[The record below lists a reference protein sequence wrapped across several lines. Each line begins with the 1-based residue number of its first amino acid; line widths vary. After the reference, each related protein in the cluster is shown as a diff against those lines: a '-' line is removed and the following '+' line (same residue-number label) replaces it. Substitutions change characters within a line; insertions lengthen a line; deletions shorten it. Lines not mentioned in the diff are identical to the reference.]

1 MGFSQRMGLQPLTKD
16 IQIDSIDQDLK
27 NGLWNIIKIRLLD
40 KISRKQG
47 YGTDNDFDPFCKYVW
62 HHYYKLPIDT
72 IPNYQHL
79 CETFIRDK
87 FFNYDWH
94 EIYDF
99 LEFLMNLKVTNFNR
113 EKFLSEINILL
124 EQEFSGYRIIDGL
137 VCPITNEIEI
147 NEIEEAKNQFTPS
160 SGANIHLKNAL
171 DKLSDKKNPDYGNSI
186 KESISA
192 LESVIRLL
200 TGEST
205 LGKGLSALSSKGIEI
220 DPLIK
225 SGMEKFY
232 GFTNNKGSGIR
243 HAIVEDYQSPDFD
256 DAKLMIVLCSSFIN
270 FLMSKSKALAVS
282 PI

>member
-1 MGFSQRMGLQPLTKD
+1 MGFSQRMGLKPVAKD

-27 NGLWNIIKIRLLD
+27 NGLWNIFKMNLLD
-40 KISRKQG
+40 KLSKSKYSGQS
-47 YGTDNDFDPFCKYVW
+47 DFQAFCALLW
-62 HHYYKLPIDT
+62 HIYFKKPIDE
-72 IPNYQHL
+72 IPSYDYE
-79 CETFIRDK
+79 CEKIIRDK
-87 FFNYDWH
+87 FFEYSWDEVYDFIEFMLNI
-94 EIYDF
+94 EIYNF
-99 LEFLMNLKVTNFNR
+99 YLEGFIEDINSVL
-113 EKFLSEINILL
+113 EK
-124 EQEFSGYRIIDGL
+124 EFSGYRIIGRL

-171 DKLSDKKNPDYGNSI
+171 EKLSDKKNPDYGNSI